1 MDRILVIA
9 PVLLLSLSLGGCTGG
24 AAVTPSAAP
33 AGAAASSAASEGSPS
48 HGAAEAALA
57 QAEEG
62 QDLGNGRP
70 VVSYDNLM
78 VRRRVV
84 IAVHSSLTADLPGI
98 RKVLDAAAAARGT
111 AVAGISPTVLEPAV
125 LQHVMPELVVVLPP
139 AATLDDGHAVVKK
152 AEDEGAEKLGAE
164 HFHVLQVLVHDLC
177 FSISTANPA
186 ALSAAVD
193 REGILSDAL
202 GNYDTTVRDGVLSI
216 DYTGPLLGDE
226 IVESVRAGIAR
237 QARTAPSA
245 VEVKPRTT
253 TGTGVDMAAEPPWEP
268 EAVEETHAHAHGET
282 AHAG

>member
-1 MDRILVIA
+1 MNRVLVIA
-9 PVLLLSLSLGGCTGG
+9 PALLLSLVLGGCTGG
-24 AAVTPSAAP
+24 AAVTPSSAP
-33 AGAAASSAASEGSPS
+33 AAASAAASGGSPAS
-48 HGAAEAALA
+48 GTAEAALA

-70 VVSYDNLM
+70 VVSYDGLM

-84 IAVHSSLTADLPGI
+84 IAVRSSLTADLPGI

-111 AVAGISPTVLEPAV
+111 VLAGISPSVLEPAL
-125 LQHVMPELVVVLPP
+125 LQQLMPELVVALPS
-139 AATLDDGHAVVKK
+139 TGTRDDGRALAKK

-164 HFHVLQVLVHDLC
+164 HFHVLQTLVHDLR
-177 FSISTANPA
+177 FSIRTTSPT

-193 REGILSDAL
+193 LEGILSDAL
-202 GNYDTTVRDGVLSI
+202 GNYDTTVGDGVLSI

-245 VEVKPRTT
+245 VEVKPRAE
-253 TGTGVDMAAEPPWEP
+253 TGTGVDMATEPPWDPVVP
-268 EAVEETHAHAHGET
+268 EAMPDHAHG
-282 AHAG
+282 